1 MFRIILPRFI
11 FRVERWKWNKEYR
24 TYVSNMGHFMD
35 EHKKIIPIR
44 VNQNGYVGIF
54 TPYGFMTAH
63 RLVMRTWRPTA
74 NMENLTVDHLDHN
87 KRNNS
92 VENLEWV
99 TKAENMKR
107 ARADYFDENAKP
119 KEKKEKKKKI
129 NTIKSASE
137 TVAASDVM
145 SIILLNP
152 KQVFTI
158 EDFYPVVNGY
168 AFDDCKTAWWYC
180 QEALGGCYKE
190 QCTLNGLE
198 KRLQTLL
205 NLYNAHHKDYISGKN
220 KLQYCTMSLGFIL
233 KDNKID

>member
-44 VNQNGYVGIF
+44 VNQNGYVGVF
-54 TPYGFMTAH
+54 TPYGIMSAH

-99 TKAENMKR
+99 TRDENIKR

-119 KEKKEKKKKI
+119 KTEPKTKKEKKKVEKVK
-129 NTIKSASE
+129 TIPRSYTLEK
-137 TVAASDVM
+137 
-145 SIILLNP
+145 
-152 KQVFTI
+152 
-158 EDFYPVVNGY
+158 FYPVVNGY
-168 AFDDCKTAWWYC
+168 AFDDFQTAWWYC
-180 QEALGGCYKE
+180 QEAVGRGNIK
-190 QCTLNGLE
+190 QCTLEGLE
-198 KRLQTLL
+198 KKFKNLLVCLQNNT
-205 NLYNAHHKDYISGKN
+205 DYIAGKR
-220 KLQYCTMSLGFIL
+220 KYTYCGNLELTLVL
-233 KDNKID
+233 KDN

>member
-24 TYVSNMGHFMD
+24 IYVSNMGHFMD

-54 TPYGFMTAH
+54 TPYGFMSAH

-99 TKAENMKR
+99 TKAEKHE
-107 ARADYFDENAKP
+107 AR
-119 KEKKEKKKKI
+119 
-129 NTIKSASE
+129 SR
-137 TVAASDVM
+137 
-145 SIILLNP
+145 
-152 KQVFTI
+152 
-158 EDFYPVVNGY
+158 
-168 AFDDCKTAWWYC
+168 
-180 QEALGGCYKE
+180 
-190 QCTLNGLE
+190 
-198 KRLQTLL
+198 RL
-205 NLYNAHHKDYISGKN
+205 
-220 KLQYCTMSLGFIL
+220 F
-233 KDNKID
+233 

>member
-11 FRVERWKWNKEYR
+11 FKVERWKWNKEYR

-44 VNQNGYVGIF
+44 VNQNGYVGIL
-54 TPYGFMTAH
+54 TPYGFMSAH

-119 KEKKEKKKKI
+119 KEKKKKKKPEKPK
-129 NTIKSASE
+129 TIPRSY
-137 TVAASDVM
+137 
-145 SIILLNP
+145 
-152 KQVFTI
+152 TI
-158 EDFYPVVNGY
+158 EKFYPVVNGY
-168 AFDDCKTAWWYC
+168 AFDNIQTAFWYC
-180 QEALGGCYKE
+180 QEAVMASSAK
-190 QCTLNGLE
+190 QCTLEGLE
-198 KRLQTLL
+198 NKFNSLLVCLQNNTDYTTGKRKYHYCG
-205 NLYNAHHKDYISGKN
+205 NLE
-220 KLQYCTMSLGFIL
+220 LFLEL
-233 KDNKID
+233 KED

>member
-54 TPYGFMTAH
+54 TPYGFMSAH

-107 ARADYFDENAKP
+107 ARADYIDENAKP
-119 KEKKEKKKKI
+119 KVEKKKSEAKPKAKKVK
-129 NTIKSASE
+129 TIPRSY
-137 TVAASDVM
+137 
-145 SIILLNP
+145 
-152 KQVFTI
+152 TI
-158 EDFYPVVNGY
+158 EKFYPVVNGY
-168 AFDDCKTAWWYC
+168 AFDNFQTAWWYC
-180 QEALGGCYKE
+180 QEVLDHGSAK
-190 QCTLNGLE
+190 QCTLEGLE
-198 KRLQTLL
+198 KKFKNLLVCLQNNT
-205 NLYNAHHKDYISGKN
+205 DYIAGKR
-220 KLQYCTMSLGFIL
+220 KYTYCGNLELTLVL
-233 KDNKID
+233 KDN

>member
-24 TYVSNMGHFMD
+24 IYVSNMGHFMD
-35 EHKKIIPIR
+35 ENKKIIPVKI
-44 VNQNGYVGIF
+44 NQNGYVLIK
-54 TPYGFMTAH
+54 TAYGFETAH
-63 RLVMRTWRPTA
+63 RLVMKTWRPTA
-74 NMENLTVDHLDHN
+74 AMDKLTVDHLDHN

-99 TKAENMKR
+99 TRAENLKR
-107 ARADYFDENAKP
+107 ARADYVDENAKP
-119 KEKKEKKKKI
+119 KKEKKKI

-137 TVAASDVM
+137 AVATSDIM

-152 KQVFTI
+152 SRVFTI

-180 QEALGGCYKE
+180 QEILGGCYKE

-198 KRLQTLL
+198 KKLQTLL
-205 NLYNAHHKDYISGKN
+205 NLYNARHKDYISGKN
-220 KLQYCTMSLGFIL
+220 KLQYCTMSLGFVL

>member
-54 TPYGFMTAH
+54 TPYGFMSAH

-107 ARADYFDENAKP
+107 ARADYFDESARP
-119 KEKKEKKKKI
+119 KAKKEKNQWQRQLMNLKTRKRQSSL
-129 NTIKSASE
+129 KSKRIARPQRRLLTKSRE
-137 TVAASDVM
+137 LKSIFRWGTVR
-145 SIILLNP
+145 
-152 KQVFTI
+152 T
-158 EDFYPVVNGY
+158 EDFM
-168 AFDDCKTAWWYC
+168 
-180 QEALGGCYKE
+180 AL
-190 QCTLNGLE
+190 
-198 KRLQTLL
+198 
-205 NLYNAHHKDYISGKN
+205 
-220 KLQYCTMSLGFIL
+220 
-233 KDNKID
+233 